1 MNGIFEFKIGDRDR
15 GFKFGTYALK
25 VSTELEKCSLSDLM
39 LKFSSEDELRNVSI
53 STLLNIFYG
62 AAVHYAKSKKQEIDF
77 NDADVSD
84 WIDELGYDEATKML
98 TEGFQQYSPKNSKS
112 LEETRE
118 KSAVTV

>member
-1 MNGIFEFKIGDRDR
+1 MNGIFDFTISEKPR

-25 VSTELEKCSLSDLM
+25 VATDLEKCSLSDFM
-39 LKFSSEDELRNVSI
+39 LKFSSDEGLRNI
-53 STLLNIFYG
+53 NIGTLINVFYG

-84 WIDELGYDEATKML
+84 WIDELGYDEATRML

-118 KSAVTV
+118 KLAVTA